1 MSAQQTINSALL
13 RIQRNFPQDSP
24 QALSVELDKM
34 YIDVARNV
42 NDRTIG
48 LFPMNRAALTGESWF
63 LLGSNQKQQGQRQVY
78 TFTAAGN
85 IPHTL
90 NLSEIGSFVR
100 IFGTFTDGTNWYPL
114 PYTDVSSATNQVAV
128 KVTGT
133 NIVITAGGGSPPSIT
148 SGIVVLEWINN
159 I

>member
-63 LLGSNQKQQGQRQVY
+63 LLGSNQKQQGQRQIY
-78 TFTAAGN
+78 SITSFSN
-85 IPHTL
+85 IAHGL
-90 NLSEIGSFVR
+90 NVSELSRFVR
-100 IFGTFTDGTNWYPL
+100 IFGCFKDSSNNWYPL
-114 PYTDVSSATNQVAV
+114 PYVSSTAANQV
-128 KVTGT
+128 GISLSSSS
-133 NIVITAGGGSPPSIT
+133 IVFDVGGSAPSPVI
-148 SGIVVLEWINN
+148 GQIVLEWVANP
-159 I
+159 